1 MKPIPATA
9 AVAGAGTMGTGIACV
24 LALGGSAVR
33 VVARSEATLA
43 AAASRVDSI
52 ARALGAPDPAALTAR
67 LSFTSSLEHGFDGA
81 ELVVESIAEDLRAKT
96 ELLAVAERF
105 AAPGAILAT
114 NTSSLSIASLSA
126 PLERPDRFAG
136 LHWFNPPELVPL
148 VEVVAGERT
157 DPEVVE
163 TLRDWMEALGKAP
176 IVLRRDTPGFVA
188 NRLQYGLVREAWAL
202 VEEGVC
208 GYEDVDRAL
217 THGLGARWAAVGPF
231 QIADLAGL
239 DVYLAVI
246 RNLYPE
252 LSTAQS
258 PSPRPRGGGRIRLA
272 RRQERPRP
280 ARRLRPCRSSA
291 HRRRAR
297 RHATRDRAGTR
308 RRGRR
313 REGLRTGRSGDARPQ
328 WRRPFRRLWARPALR
343 EPRRRGPPA

>member
-1 MKPIPATA
+1 MKPINATA
-9 AVAGAGTMGTGIACV
+9 AVAGAGRHGHRHGLRV
-24 LALGGSAVR
+24 ALGGSAVR
-33 VVARSEATLA
+33 VVALSEATLA
-43 AAASRVDSI
+43 AAASRVADGSC
-52 ARALGAPDPAALTAR
+52 ARGVRSPALTAAVVEDLARAR
-67 LSFTSSLEHGFDGA
+67 LGRQ
-81 ELVVESIAEDLRAKT
+81 ELVVESIAEDLQRKT

-105 AAPGAILAT
+105 AMPGTILAT
-114 NTSSLSIASLSA
+114 NTSSLSVASLSA
-126 PLERPDRFAG
+126 PLERPDCFAG
-136 LHWFNPPELVPL
+136 LHRFNPPELVPL

-258 PSPRPRGGGRIRLA
+258 PSPALVEAVESGSHGVKNGRGLLGGYDPAAVGRIAAA
-272 RRQERPRP
+272 RD
-280 ARRLRPCRSSA
+280 AMLRA
-291 HRRRAR
+291 IEQA
-297 RHATRDRAGTR
+297 RAG
-308 RRGRR
+308 
-313 REGLRTGRSGDARPQ
+313 GDA
-328 WRRPFRRLWARPALR
+328 
-343 EPRRRGPPA
+343 EKG